1 MSQDNF
7 IPIII
12 GNCNPFRIIAREID
26 KWNPSLDEI
35 NTLSYDYVK
44 LNRNSTALDVNI
56 KPFSLIVGFDGSLIL
71 PCIPPYNTKEGAVD
85 LFNRFLG
92 ILLIGGIFSEAVI
105 PDNVSYGHMIHLSL
119 IHISEPTRRS

>member
-71 PCIPPYNTKEGAVD
+71 P
-85 LFNRFLG
+85 
-92 ILLIGGIFSEAVI
+92 
-105 PDNVSYGHMIHLSL
+105 
-119 IHISEPTRRS
+119 

>member
-56 KPFSLIVGFDGSLIL
+56 TIPKKELLIYLIV
-71 PCIPPYNTKEGAVD
+71 
-85 LFNRFLG
+85 FLV
-92 ILLIGGIFSEAVI
+92 F
-105 PDNVSYGHMIHLSL
+105 Y
-119 IHISEPTRRS
+119 

>member
-12 GNCNPFRIIAREID
+12 GNCNPFRIIARDID

-56 KPFSLIVGFDGSLIL
+56 KPFSLIVGF
-71 PCIPPYNTKEGAVD
+71 E
-85 LFNRFLG
+85 
-92 ILLIGGIFSEAVI
+92 IGRAHV
-105 PDNVSYGHMIHLSL
+105 
-119 IHISEPTRRS
+119 